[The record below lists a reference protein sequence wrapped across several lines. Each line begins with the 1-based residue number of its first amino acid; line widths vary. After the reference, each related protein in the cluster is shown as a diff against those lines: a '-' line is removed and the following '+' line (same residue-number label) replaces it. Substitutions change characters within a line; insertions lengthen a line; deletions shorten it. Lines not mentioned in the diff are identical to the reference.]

1 MLHFINYIS
10 KTKGLSAATCRA
22 YAQDVRDFLAWAYEI
37 DAQMTLSDINRN
49 FIISYTIDIAERYA
63 PATRQRKISA
73 IRQFFGYKR
82 QVGEIADNVAKF
94 VSSPKVANALPKCVN
109 YDDALNIVLGCQK
122 SVVKSAALLMLTSGL
137 RISEVLALDIR
148 NVNRYER
155 TINVVGKGG
164 KGRIVAYNEKCRAA
178 LNELYKLQP
187 CCMPFANVDERQL
200 RYDIYKLVGCTPH
213 ALRHTFATHLLN
225 EGMPITTIQM
235 LLGHAD
241 CKTTQRYAKVASTT
255 IQRDYLAI
263 MG

>member
-1 MLHFINYIS
+1 MRHFINYIS

-22 YAQDVRDFLAWAYEI
+22 YAQDVRDFLAWTREI
-37 DAQMTLSDINRN
+37 DARMTLSDITRN
-49 FIISYTIDIAERYA
+49 FIISYTIDIAERYT

-82 QVGEIADNVAKF
+82 QAGEITDNVAKF
-94 VSSPKVANALPKCVN
+94 VSSPKVANDLPKCVN
-109 YDDALNIVLGCQK
+109 YDDALSIILGCQIPIIK
-122 SVVKSAALLMLTSGL
+122 AAGLLMLTSGL
-137 RISEVLALDIR
+137 RISEVLALDVR

-155 TINVVGKGG
+155 TINIVGKGV
-164 KGRIVAYNEKCRAA
+164 KGRIVAYNEDCRDA
-178 LNELYKLQP
+178 LNELYRLQP
-187 CCMPFANVDERQL
+187 CCKPFADIDERQL
-200 RYDIYKLVGCTPH
+200 RHTIFKMVGCTPH

-241 CKTTQRYAKVASTT
+241 CKTTQRYAKVASATM
-255 IQRDYLAI
+255 QRDYLAV